1 MDLTQAL
8 YETLLQTLYA
18 SGAMLLI
25 ALIVLLVYSR
35 SPGSKKR
42 EIKNTENDKNEAYL
56 GGEEHPY
63 DQESMGSTNF
73 FWSIVNQSLR
83 NVYDKIVDRFH
94 TYSIDS
100 WLLYM
105 SAWLAFLVILLIIL
119 VGIL

>member
-1 MDLTQAL
+1 MDLTQTL
-8 YETLLQTLYA
+8 YQTLYA
-18 SGAMLLI
+18 SSAMLLI
-25 ALIVLLVYSR
+25 ALIVLLIYSR

-42 EIKNTENDKNEAYL
+42 GVKDDKNDKNEAYL

-63 DQESMGSTNF
+63 DQESVGSANF

-83 NVYDKIVDRFH
+83 NVYEKIVDRFH

-105 SAWLAFLVILLIIL
+105 SAWLAFLIILLIIL